1 VDPDEPRHVRGVRE
15 ALTRHVL
22 PSWAK
27 RAGPDAREVFNRY
40 LAPHTGLTL
49 P

>member
-1 VDPDEPRHVRGVRE
+1 MSPVMAAAVRD

-27 RAGPDAREVFNRY
+27 RAGPDAREVFNQY
-40 LAPHTGLTL
+40 LAPHTGLTV